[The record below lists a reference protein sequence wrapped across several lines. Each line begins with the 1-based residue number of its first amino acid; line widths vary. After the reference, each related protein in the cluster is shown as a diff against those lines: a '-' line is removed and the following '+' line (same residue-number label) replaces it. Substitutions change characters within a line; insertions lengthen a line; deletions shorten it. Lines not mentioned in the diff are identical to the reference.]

1 MYVQLKTKTK
11 KKEMWGNKVNI
22 QIESL
27 KCTLLFFKPVSAVL
41 GSLSTTSIL
50 KSAFQFP

>member
-1 MYVQLKTKTK
+1 
-11 KKEMWGNKVNI
+11 MWGNKVNI

-50 KSAFQFP
+50 KYAFQFP